1 MTTKKAAKHPKRM
14 TTEEAI
20 THLFHPK
27 VVAHAKAQAAEG
39 KGSKKRVIK
48 K

>member
-27 VVAHAKAQAAEG
+27 VIKYAKSVAAEG
-39 KGSKKRVIK
+39 KGQKKRVIK
-48 K
+48 D